1 MLFTDTVGFINNLP
15 TLLIAAFRATLEEIN
30 EATVLM
36 HVVDVT
42 HPNAP
47 EQMQTV
53 IDVLEELGADDKP
66 VVTALNKVDRLTPNG
81 SGEPSLD
88 DLLARLGPAAD
99 LAVNP
104 VPISARDGI
113 GFDQLLAQVEI
124 ALEED
129 AGFVPVTL
137 TAPFAQSELVDR
149 FHRLGRVQETSFDE
163 SGTTLQGYLPAREL
177 GRFAPYV
184 VRRDGRWQRATAG
197 RPGHLD
203 RGADHGPPR
212 LVVALIDL
220 EAREIHAKIVYF
232 GPELSGKTTTLRAI
246 AEGVPPETRGAFRS
260 IASESARTIFSD
272 SLPID
277 LGERLGFRLHWH
289 LYTVPGQPRSSGAR
303 AAVLQGVDGIVFV
316 ADSAPL
322 RMAENMD
329 FAGGAE
335 SDARRARKIAG
346 ELPGRAGV
354 QQVRSAGR
362 DAPGDLAAS
371 LELPASTAVRAS
383 AINGEGV
390 FDALRAISKQVAAS
404 L

>member
-1 MLFTDTVGFINNLP
+1 MPIPVVALVGYTNAGKSTLLNALTGSTVMAEDKLFATLDPTTRRRAVPSGREVLFTDTVGFINNLP
-15 TLLIAAFRATLEEIN
+15 TLLIAAFQATLEEIN

-66 VVTALNKVDRLTPNG
+66 VVTALNKVDHLMTPNG

-88 DLLARLGPAAD
+88 DLLARLGPAAN
-99 LAVNP
+99 LAANP

-184 VRRDGRWQRATAG
+184 ARRSNDGRANGRAT
-197 RPGHLD
+197 RD
-203 RGADHGPPR
+203 
-212 LVVALIDL
+212 
-220 EAREIHAKIVYF
+220 
-232 GPELSGKTTTLRAI
+232 T
-246 AEGVPPETRGAFRS
+246 S
-260 IASESARTIFSD
+260 IAA
-272 SLPID
+272 PA
-277 LGERLGFRLHWH
+277 
-289 LYTVPGQPRSSGAR
+289 TVIQ
-303 AAVLQGVDGIVFV
+303 D
-316 ADSAPL
+316 
-322 RMAENMD
+322 
-329 FAGGAE
+329 
-335 SDARRARKIAG
+335 
-346 ELPGRAGV
+346 
-354 QQVRSAGR
+354 
-362 DAPGDLAAS
+362 
-371 LELPASTAVRAS
+371 
-383 AINGEGV
+383 
-390 FDALRAISKQVAAS
+390 
-404 L
+404 